1 MIGGEMG
8 EYFEHK
14 ISYIITTTDQGGL
27 PSSINGEIDLISN
40 NGDGMNV
47 VAVGRRILDR
57 VSPDLVDKVGVNE
70 DLTYRFLEVRQLTE
84 DEVTERREMLTK
96 NSERIRELT
105 YGSKDGGGNIVDL
118 IGKASVE
125 INMTDD

>member
-1 MIGGEMG
+1 ME

-14 ISYIITTTDQGGL
+14 IRYTITTIDLAGKS
-27 PSSINGEIDLISN
+27 SSINREIDLISN

-57 VSPDLVDKVGVNE
+57 VSPDLVDKVGVNG

-105 YGSKDGGGNIVDL
+105 YGSKGGGGSIADR
-118 IGKASVE
+118 IIKASVE
-125 INMTDD
+125 IHMTDD

>member
-1 MIGGEMG
+1 MG

-57 VSPDLVDKVGVNE
+57 VSPDLVDKVGVNG

-105 YGSKDGGGNIVDL
+105 YGSKGGGGSIADR
-118 IGKASVE
+118 IIKASVE
-125 INMTDD
+125 IHMTDD

>member
-1 MIGGEMG
+1 ME

-14 ISYIITTTDQGGL
+14 IRYTITTIDLAGKS
-27 PSSINGEIDLISN
+27 SSINREIDLISN

-57 VSPDLVDKVGVNE
+57 VSPDLVDKVGVNG

-105 YGSKDGGGNIVDL
+105 YGSKGGGGSIADR
-118 IGKASVE
+118 IIKASVE